1 MRLSAPSLTQY
12 LGPVSGTLVQPY
24 IGILSDN
31 CRISWGKRK
40 PFMLAGGAA
49 TIISLVCLAWTR
61 EIVRTVLGK
70 SSPHLP
76 GVTIAFAVLMV
87 YILDFSIN
95 TGTIMSSLMHRCFI
109 NGKQSKLESEHSLSI
124 MHHLISKML
133 PTPGPVGCP
142 ELEMFLDIFPAMSIY
157 QDTCHSLET
166 LNSRSCVSLL
176 ASPFRQL

>member
-1 MRLSAPSLTQY
+1 MYQTY
-12 LGPVSGTLVQPY
+12 TIVGPISGTLVQPY

-61 EIVRTVLGK
+61 EIVKTVLGK
-70 SSPHLP
+70 TNPHLP

-95 TGTIMSSLMHRCFI
+95 TGTVIFLPSH
-109 NGKQSKLESEHSLSI
+109 QSILL
-124 MHHLISKML
+124 
-133 PTPGPVGCP
+133 
-142 ELEMFLDIFPAMSIY
+142 
-157 QDTCHSLET
+157 T
-166 LNSRSCVSLL
+166 LNSPSWNKSIHRRQRSTSSARCCQRLG
-176 ASPFRQL
+176 